1 MTSVHNRA
9 TFSKAD
15 IREGLELEQFE
26 VYYQPIINVDTK
38 EIVSG
43 EALVRWNH
51 PRLGFLHPMSF
62 ITDAEKTGMI
72 LDLGEVV
79 LREACEKIV
88 EWKNSG
94 HPFSNVSVNISI
106 SQLSDMDFPQ
116 RVKAIL
122 KETGAEPKNV
132 TLELTESV
140 AMSDPEVTVG
150 ILIELKHIGVRIALD
165 DFGAGYS
172 SLSHMQ
178 HFPVDEIKIDGQ
190 FIQQS
195 LKSDWGE
202 KLMRS
207 IVLLTRA
214 LELDVVVEGVETEE
228 QLSLLMELKSSVV
241 QGFYFTHALPS
252 DEYREWCAYFAS
264 HPELRPAILV

>member
-1 MTSVHNRA
+1 MNSRA

-15 IREGLELEQFE
+15 IREGLEFRQFE
-26 VYYQPIINVDTK
+26 VYFQPIINVDTK

-51 PRLGFLHPMSF
+51 PKLGFLHPMSF

-72 LDLGEVV
+72 LELGEFV
-79 LREACEKIV
+79 LRESCVRSV
-88 EWKNSG
+88 EWQKSG
-94 HPFSNVSVNISI
+94 HPFHRVSVNLSI
-106 SQLSDMDFPQ
+106 TQLSDAEFPQ

-122 KETGAEPKNV
+122 KETGAEPKNI
-132 TLELTESV
+132 TFELTESV
-140 AMSDPEVTVG
+140 AMSDPEITVG
-150 ILIELKHIGVRIALD
+150 TLIELKYLGVRIALD

-178 HFPVDEIKIDGQ
+178 HFPIDEIKIDGQ

-207 IVLLTRA
+207 IILLTRA
-214 LELDVVVEGVETEE
+214 LDIDVVVEGVETEE
-228 QLSLLMELKSSVV
+228 QLSLLLELKSSVV

-252 DEYREWCAYFAS
+252 DEYREWCTYFNA

>member
-1 MTSVHNRA
+1 MTMNSKA

-15 IREGLELEQFE
+15 IREGLELKQFE
-26 VYYQPIINVDTK
+26 VYFQPIIDTRKK

-72 LDLGEVV
+72 MELGEFV
-79 LREACEKIV
+79 LREACERIV
-88 EWKNSG
+88 EWKKSG
-94 HPFSNVSVNISI
+94 HSFDSVSVNLSI
-106 SQLSDMDFPQ
+106 SQLSDMEFPK
-116 RVKAIL
+116 RVKQIL
-122 KETGAEPKNV
+122 KETGTTPQNL
-132 TLELTESV
+132 TFELTESV
-140 AMSDPEVTVG
+140 AMLDPEVTIG
-150 ILIELKHIGVRIALD
+150 ILIELKYLGVRIALD

-207 IVLLTRA
+207 IILLTRA
-214 LELDVVVEGVETEE
+214 LEVDVVIEGVETEE
-228 QLSLLMELKSSVV
+228 QLSLLQELDSAVV
-241 QGFYFTHALPS
+241 QGFYFTHALPA
-252 DEYREWCAYFAS
+252 DEYGEWCTYFIA